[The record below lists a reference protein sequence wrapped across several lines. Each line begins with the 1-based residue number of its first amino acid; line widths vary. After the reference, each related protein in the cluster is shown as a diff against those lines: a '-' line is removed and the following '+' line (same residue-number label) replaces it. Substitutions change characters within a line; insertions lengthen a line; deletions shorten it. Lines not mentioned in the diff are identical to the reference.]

1 MIFSSVGVF
10 IRSDSLIPHL
20 FPVVKLRPVS
30 SKPSPSSH
38 SSIEIIDSPIPLS
51 YLYSHGYFSTS
62 HQLSFDDSYCNLDHC
77 QEDVSPLDISE
88 EPLSTINHRL
98 PSYHIYKYS
107 RRERDFYSSR
117 LRKKKLVSPTNPI
130 AMTVQSHLNDRISS
144 IFDSKHYLIHIP
156 TKINHRQRISSES
169 NQIYPLLLS
178 PNFHT
183 LVKLPHHHHHHQP
196 SLENY
201 SVQIRI
207 SFQTL
212 NSIASQEFQIIVQN
226 YEQQQHELT
235 YTSLSLINILRQT
248 IYDYSK
254 HFHPPCKRDYFHME
268 HPDEEGDEHES
279 NQELSI
285 PPLKIRRHDDS
296 SYEIDKRS
304 TSSSS
309 SGMSI
314 TQIHNGQS
322 HDDRRRCCLDTR
334 PKKFSSRISDIHIN
348 SNSNDTDKK
357 DIPDFIVGSPQPYD
371 YSIYDHQQWKE

>member
-1 MIFSSVGVF
+1 M
-10 IRSDSLIPHL
+10 
-20 FPVVKLRPVS
+20 VKLQPIS
-30 SKPSPSSH
+30 SRTSSSRSLH
-38 SSIEIIDSPIPLS
+38 PAIETIDSPIPLC
-51 YLYSHGYFSTS
+51 YLYSHGYLSS
-62 HQLSFDDSYCNLDHC
+62 SNQLSFDDSYCNLDHW
-77 QEDVSPLDISE
+77 QDDMSSLE
-88 EPLSTINHRL
+88 EHSSTITHRL
-98 PSYHIYKYS
+98 SSYHHIYKYS

-117 LRKKKLVSPTNPI
+117 FRKKKLVLPMEN
-130 AMTVQSHLNDRISS
+130 VQSHSNDRISS
-144 IFDSKHYLIHIP
+144 IVDSKHYLIHIP
-156 TKINHRQRISSES
+156 TKINHRQRISSSS

-183 LVKLPHHHHHHQP
+183 LVKLPVHP

-207 SFQTL
+207 SFHTL

-226 YEQQQHELT
+226 YEQQHEFT
-235 YTSLSLINILRQT
+235 YTSLSLINLLRQT
-248 IYDYSK
+248 IYDYRK
-254 HFHPPCKRDYFHME
+254 HLHPPCKRDYFHME
-268 HPDEEGDEHES
+268 HPDEEVDEHES
-279 NQELSI
+279 NHELSI

-314 TQIHNGQS
+314 TQIPNGQS

-357 DIPDFIVGSPQPYD
+357 DIPDLIIGSPQPYD
-371 YSIYDHQQWKE
+371 YSIHDHQQQQWKE